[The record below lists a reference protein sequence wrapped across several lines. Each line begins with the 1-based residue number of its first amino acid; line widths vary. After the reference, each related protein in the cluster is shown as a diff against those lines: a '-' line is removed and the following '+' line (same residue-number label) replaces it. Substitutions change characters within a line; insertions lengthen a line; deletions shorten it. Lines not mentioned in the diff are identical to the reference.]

1 MMINFYAHTFLII
14 SYKSVFFLLFLLLP
28 LCFFSPCVDFNVVVL
43 IFWMLCSILLMLFFC
58 CKIIVFAVIDLLSK
72 TVVQDITSVASV
84 RLLMPLAMLCFRSS
98 VIVVSIMNFTL
109 KLACLYINSLRR
121 KDLFTCIYCCSGP
134 QERRKLILPRSVQCI
149 IISIEKKDLCTCILL
164 SILLMV
170 VFCGLPGPQ
179 DKDGSARRIW
189 ILDIIFS
196 HMRNERACALHPQ
209 E

>member
-98 VIVVSIMNFTL
+98 VIVVSIM
-109 KLACLYINSLRR
+109 KLAYLYKVTEKKMLIYMHLIWLTR
-121 KDLFTCIYCCSGP
+121 KDL
-134 QERRKLILPRSVQCI
+134 
-149 IISIEKKDLCTCILL
+149 
-164 SILLMV
+164 
-170 VFCGLPGPQ
+170 
-179 DKDGSARRIW
+179 
-189 ILDIIFS
+189 
-196 HMRNERACALHPQ
+196 
-209 E
+209 